1 MKIQYIAPSPKAGTI
16 EHVSQQVGQTLVA
29 AGFATAV
36 PFPRRDGSPEW
47 MAAIAEEDA
56 ARKPSHHDTVGALPP
71 GEIQWSVRELA
82 SGKAVIVKQTGGEIQ
97 FIDAITPDTPESTRR
112 AFVELCSVNP
122 EANSAAL
129 AAAKRLGEEQERKDK
144 TAGRLSVLSAMFG
157 NKKL

>member
-1 MKIQYIAPSPKAGTI
+1 MRLAGAI
-16 EHVSQQVGQTLVA
+16 ILIHSNPA
-29 AGFATAV
+29 AGI
-36 PFPRRDGSPEW
+36 RRN
-47 MAAIAEEDA
+47 
-56 ARKPSHHDTVGALPP
+56 
-71 GEIQWSVRELA
+71 
-82 SGKAVIVKQTGGEIQ
+82 SGGCEIQ
-97 FIDAITPDTPESTRR
+97 FIDGITPDTPESTRR